1 MATVSSAARSQLP
14 QKRAGVRAEEV
25 EPGQVHRQGVA
36 GERRRVQRSRQGVRG
51 EHVQA
56 PVLDEGRHLG
66 HPVQDAG
73 DAGPDLPGRGPAAG
87 VARGAGGAG
96 QIEQV
101 LPLGLAELQGPA
113 ERVEHALGHPGEIAA
128 LQLRVVLDA
137 DSGQVGDLAAAQA
150 RHTAVTAIDRHP
162 GLLGGDLGPAGAE
175 EGPDLV
181 AVVHASRLG
190 AVPGTRGGLSVRPLA
205 ATSPRRWQGVTW
217 NPESKKKRSY
227 LMKHV
232 SLGGLDVSRIGLGAM
247 TMAGTYTSGGGLDDA
262 ESICAIHRALDLGV
276 THIDTAEIYGP
287 FHSEELVGEAIRGRR
302 DQVVVATKFGLVS
315 HSGGGPGVTDSS
327 AANVRAAAEGSL
339 RRLGTDY
346 IDLYYQHRVDPNTP
360 IEETA
365 GALAGL
371 VAEGKVRYIGL
382 SEAGPGT
389 IRRAHAVHPVAAL
402 QTEYSLWT
410 RDPEA
415 ELLPVLRRLGIGF
428 VPYSPL
434 GHGFLTGQIRTPG
447 DIPDDD
453 WRKTN
458 PRFTGENFQRN
469 LAIVGEVAAVAAEA
483 GATPAQIALAWLLA
497 QGNDIAPIP
506 GTRRV
511 ARVEE
516 NTAADAIELSDDQLE
531 RLGNVTPASGER
543 HNEASMAAIDR

>member
-1 MATVSSAARSQLP
+1 
-14 QKRAGVRAEEV
+14 
-25 EPGQVHRQGVA
+25 
-36 GERRRVQRSRQGVRG
+36 
-51 EHVQA
+51 
-56 PVLDEGRHLG
+56 
-66 HPVQDAG
+66 
-73 DAGPDLPGRGPAAG
+73 
-87 VARGAGGAG
+87 
-96 QIEQV
+96 
-101 LPLGLAELQGPA
+101 
-113 ERVEHALGHPGEIAA
+113 
-128 LQLRVVLDA
+128 
-137 DSGQVGDLAAAQA
+137 
-150 RHTAVTAIDRHP
+150 
-162 GLLGGDLGPAGAE
+162 
-175 EGPDLV
+175 
-181 AVVHASRLG
+181 
-190 AVPGTRGGLSVRPLA
+190 
-205 ATSPRRWQGVTW
+205 
-217 NPESKKKRSY
+217 
-227 LMKHV
+227 MKHV

-262 ESICAIHRALDLGV
+262 ESIRAIHRALDLGV

-287 FHSEELVGEAIRGRR
+287 FHSEELVGQAIKDRR
-302 DQVVVATKFGLVS
+302 DRVVVATKFGLVS

-339 RRLGTDY
+339 TRLGTDH

-371 VAEGKVRYIGL
+371 VAEGKVRHIGL

-389 IRRAHAVHPVAAL
+389 IRRAHAVHPLAAL

-415 ELLPVLRRLGIGF
+415 ELLPLLRRLGIGF

-434 GHGFLTGQIRTPG
+434 GHGFLTGQICTVD

-469 LAIVGEVAAVAAEA
+469 LAIVDEVAAVAAEA

-516 NTAADAIELSDDQLE
+516 NTAADAIQLSDDQLD
-531 RLGNVTPASGER
+531 RLSNLTPASGER
-543 HNEASMAAIDR
+543 HDEANMASIDR